1 MKTVAHCAT
10 PFLPETGSWIYS
22 QLASLESYRAVALTQ
37 EARNLEQYPVAA
49 LFTAESFGWCRS
61 AANRLIRRF
70 TGQYPFY
77 TGVLRSC
84 KADLIHAHHG
94 FQGVRCLRAKRRSA
108 LPMVTSFYGADA
120 TRAAGEAEWRA
131 GYRRLFREGELFLAE
146 GSSMAAQLGR
156 MGCPEQK
163 IAVHHLGVDLG
174 RIPFNPPA
182 PGERTRVLICAS
194 FREKKGIPDGIRAV
208 ARARERTGADVR
220 LVLVGDGPGRPAVEQ
235 TLAATG
241 IGGCTER
248 LGVLPYRRLI
258 EELGRCQVLL
268 QPSRTAADGDS
279 EGGAPVILLEAQAAG
294 IPVVTTRHADIPEYV
309 VDETSGLMAEEGDVE
324 GLADRLEAL
333 LGDPSRWPAMGRAGR
348 AHVEANY
355 NASRQAR
362 ALESIYDTLT

>member
-10 PFLPETGSWIYS
+10 PFLSETGSWIYS

-37 EARNLEQYPVAA
+37 EARNLEQYPVAT
-49 LFTAESFGWCRS
+49 LFTAESFGWCKS

-77 TGVLRSC
+77 TGVLRAC
-84 KADLIHAHHG
+84 QADLIHAHHG

-156 MGCPEQK
+156 IGCPEKK
-163 IAVHHLGVDLG
+163 IAIHHLGVDLG

-194 FREKKGIPDGIRAV
+194 FREKKGIPDGIRAI
-208 ARARERTGADVR
+208 ARARERTGAGR
-220 LVLVGDGPGRPAVEQ
+220 AAGAGRGRPGSACSRANACGHGDRGVHRAPGVSPVPATHRRTGPLSGPAAAEQ
-235 TLAATG
+235 D
-241 IGGCTER
+241 R
-248 LGVLPYRRLI
+248 
-258 EELGRCQVLL
+258 GRWGQ
-268 QPSRTAADGDS
+268 
-279 EGGAPVILLEAQAAG
+279 
-294 IPVVTTRHADIPEYV
+294 
-309 VDETSGLMAEEGDVE
+309 
-324 GLADRLEAL
+324 
-333 LGDPSRWPAMGRAGR
+333 
-348 AHVEANY
+348 
-355 NASRQAR
+355 
-362 ALESIYDTLT
+362 